1 MQKRPHWIHHIVVW
15 KTDLSY
21 DSSTTHDRN
30 YFYQYRSKSTEVFKE
45 NMQSRLMKGAMVA
58 LLGLGLMGTPLFAA
72 DQVNGNQVAR
82 QAVPGTVNYIEGA
95 VYLNGSQLNPKDLG
109 NVTVEPGQEIS
120 TEKGRAEV
128 LLTPGVF
135 LRLDENST
143 AKMVSPDLTLTQVQL
158 EKGRAGIEV
167 DEIHDQ
173 NNLQVIDAGVT
184 TRLNKQGY
192 YQFDADRPEAMV
204 FKGEAHVQVGDNKWE
219 KVKGDHEVVLN
230 AGADPKSRKFDK
242 DDAKDDLY
250 NWNSL
255 RSQYMAEANNQ
266 MAAEYTGPY
275 SGPGWYW
282 DPWSFGY
289 AYMGVGPFASPF
301 GWGFYPY
308 GWGGFSPYWGGVT
321 YYRPLGR
328 IHHGGYVG
336 GVRHGYVGGAV
347 RGNPAHY
354 GGFHN
359 GGEFGGFHGGAAGGF
374 HGGGRR

>member
-1 MQKRPHWIHHIVVW
+1 VIEE
-15 KTDLSY
+15 D
-21 DSSTTHDRN
+21 
-30 YFYQYRSKSTEVFKE
+30 
-45 NMQSRLMKGAMVA
+45 MQSRLMKGAMVA
-58 LLGLGLMGTPLFAA
+58 LLGLGLMGTPLYAA
-72 DQVNGNQVAR
+72 DINNGNQATRAR

-95 VYLNGSQLNPKDLG
+95 VYLNGSQLTTKDLG

-120 TEKGRAEV
+120 TENGKAEL

-135 LRLDENST
+135 LRLDENSMV
-143 AKMVSPDLTLTQVQL
+143 KMVSPDLALTQVQL

-167 DEIHDQ
+167 DEIHDE

-184 TRLNKQGY
+184 TRLNKRGY
-192 YQFDADRPEAMV
+192 YEFDANQPTAMV
-204 FKGEAHVQVGDNKWE
+204 FKGEAHVQVGGNKWE
-219 KVKGDHEVVLN
+219 KVKGEHQVVLS
-230 AGADPKSRKFDK
+230 AGAEPKPQKFDK

-250 NWNSL
+250 NWNNL

>member
-1 MQKRPHWIHHIVVW
+1 
-15 KTDLSY
+15 
-21 DSSTTHDRN
+21 
-30 YFYQYRSKSTEVFKE
+30 
-45 NMQSRLMKGAMVA
+45 MKGAMVA

-219 KVKGDHEVVLN
+219 KVKGDHEVVLS

-266 MAAEYTGPY
+266 MAAEYAGPY